1 MLELLKIIIIGLIEG
16 ITEFLPVSSTGHLI
30 VATSLL
36 QPALSAGARDTF
48 EIFIQFGAVIAV
60 VAYFWRDLLAKARA
74 LPSDRGTQRFV
85 LAVLVACVPAAAI
98 GFVFRDAIKATFFN
112 PLTVAIT
119 LIAGGVVLIVIER
132 LPAIRAHAAGNVD
145 FSQISIPRALG
156 IGVLQTLALIPG
168 VSRSAAAIVGGMAGG
183 LNRETAT
190 AFSFY
195 LAIPILGGA
204 TVLDLLFSLDKLQA
218 SDLPYFVLGA
228 LVSAIVA
235 WISIRWLLRY
245 VASHTYVTFGIYRIL
260 AGLAILA
267 LIAAGWSQ

>member
-74 LPSDRGTQRFV
+74 LPSDRSTQRFV

-132 LPAIRAHAAGNVD
+132 LPAIRAHAAGSVD

-204 TVLDLLFSLDKLQA
+204 TVLDLLFSLDNLQA

>member
-1 MLELLKIIIIGLIEG
+1 MLELLRILVIGLIEG
-16 ITEFLPVSSTGHLI
+16 VTEFLPISSTGHLI
-30 VATSLL
+30 VAVSIL

-48 EIFIQFGAVIAV
+48 EIFIQFGAVVAV
-60 VAYFWRDLLAKARA
+60 VAYFWRDLVAKARA
-74 LPSDRGTQRFV
+74 LPHDRGTQRFV
-85 LAVLVACVPAAAI
+85 LALAVACVPAAAI

-119 LIAGGVVLIVIER
+119 LIAGGVVLIAIER
-132 LPAIRAHAAGNVD
+132 VPAIPARASGGVD
-145 FSQISIPRALG
+145 FSQVSLRRAIG

-204 TVLDLLFSLDKLQA
+204 TLLELVLSLDALA
-218 SDLPYFVLGA
+218 PSDMPYFLLGA
-228 LVSAIVA
+228 LVSGIVA
-235 WISIRWLLRY
+235 WVSIRWLLRY
-245 VASHTYVTFGIYRIL
+245 VSTHTFIPFGIYRIL
-260 AGLAILA
+260 AGAALLI
-267 LIAAGWSQ
+267 LIAAGWQL